1 MRKEV
6 LDAELEYSA
15 CEDRI
20 EDIRHLMSIIDD
32 DMPEDET
39 ERQKESA
46 FGRVYDLLWK
56 CELTL
61 MGRMNELEPDYCAEY
76 ERDYG
81 FSTRHR
87 KEAELAREKGV
98 NFVAL
103 WEHVPGAESKA
114 EAVAY
119 ITEHGLASLNY
130 DATCA
135 AIEEYKRDRLMRR
148 IA

>member
-1 MRKEV
+1 M
-6 LDAELEYSA
+6 
-15 CEDRI
+15 
-20 EDIRHLMSIIDD
+20 
-32 DMPEDET
+32 
-39 ERQKESA
+39 
-46 FGRVYDLLWK
+46 YDHLWK
-56 CELTL
+56 CELML

-81 FSTRHR
+81 FSTMYR
-87 KEAELAREKGV
+87 KEAELARENGV

-103 WEHVPGAESKA
+103 WEEVPGAESKA

-130 DATCA
+130 EATCE
-135 AIEEYKRDRLMRR
+135 AIEEYERDRLMRR

>member
-1 MRKEV
+1 MRKEA

-20 EDIRHLMSIIDD
+20 EDIRHLMSVIAD

-39 ERQKESA
+39 ERQKQSVL
-46 FGRVYDLLWK
+46 GRVYDRLWH
-56 CELTL
+56 CELML
-61 MGRMNELEPDYCAEY
+61 MGRMNELEEDYCAEY

-81 FSTRHR
+81 FSTRYR
-87 KEAELAREKGV
+87 KEAELARENGV

-103 WEHVPGAESKA
+103 WEHVASSEGQA
-114 EAVAY
+114 EAITY

-130 DATCA
+130 EATCA
-135 AIEEYKRDRLMRR
+135 AIEEYKRDRLMRLT
-148 IA
+148 A

>member
-1 MRKEV
+1 MRKEA

-39 ERQKESA
+39 ERQKQSA
-46 FGRVYDLLWK
+46 LGRVYDRLWQ
-56 CELTL
+56 CELML

-76 ERDYG
+76 ERTYG
-81 FSTRHR
+81 FSTQYR
-87 KEAELAREKGV
+87 KEAELARENGV

-103 WEHVPGAESKA
+103 WEHVPSSEGKA
-114 EAVAY
+114 DAVAY
-119 ITEHGLASLNY
+119 MKEHGLVSLNY
-130 DATCA
+130 EATCD

>member
-39 ERQKESA
+39 ERQKQSA
-46 FGRVYDLLWK
+46 LGRVYDRLWE
-56 CELTL
+56 CELML

-76 ERDYG
+76 ERTYG
-81 FSTRHR
+81 FSTMYR
-87 KEAELAREKGV
+87 KEAELARENGV

-103 WEHVPGAESKA
+103 WEEVPGAESKA

-130 DATCA
+130 EATCA
-135 AIEEYKRDRLMRR
+135 AIEEYKRDSLMRR

>member
-1 MRKEV
+1 MLKEAMN
-6 LDAELEYSA
+6 AEVEYSE

-20 EDIRHLMSIIDD
+20 REIRHMMSVIEE
-32 DMPEDET
+32 DMPEDES
-39 ERQKESA
+39 EEGEESS

-61 MGRMNELEPDYCAEY
+61 MGRMNELEPDYCAKY
-76 ERDYG
+76 EREY
-81 FSTRHR
+81 SMSRLHR

-103 WEHVPGAESKA
+103 WEHVPGK
-114 EAVAY
+114 EAKVDAIGY
-119 ITEHGLASLNY
+119 IAANGLASLNY

-135 AIEEYKRDRLMRR
+135 AIEEYERDHQMRLT
-148 IA
+148 A

>member
-46 FGRVYDLLWK
+46 LGQVYDHLWK
-56 CELTL
+56 CELML

-76 ERDYG
+76 ERTYG
-81 FSTRHR
+81 FSTLFK
-87 KEAELAREKGV
+87 KEAELARENGV

-103 WEHVPGAESKA
+103 WEEVPGAESKA

-130 DATCA
+130 EATCE
-135 AIEEYKRDRLMRR
+135 AIEEYERDRLMRR

>member
-1 MRKEV
+1 MRKEA

-20 EDIRHLMSIIDD
+20 EDIRHLMSVIDD

-39 ERQKESA
+39 ERQKQSA
-46 FGRVYDLLWK
+46 LGRVYDRLWE
-56 CELTL
+56 CELML

-76 ERDYG
+76 ERTYG
-81 FSTRHR
+81 FSTMFR
-87 KEAELAREKGV
+87 KEAEIARENGV

-103 WEHVPGAESKA
+103 WEQIPGAESKA
-114 EAVAY
+114 DAVAY
-119 ITEHGLASLNY
+119 MKEHGLASLNY
-130 DATCA
+130 EATCA

>member
-1 MRKEV
+1 MRKKA
-6 LDAELEYSA
+6 LDAELEYSV
-15 CEDRI
+15 CENRVK
-20 EDIRHLMSIIDD
+20 DIRHMMSIIDD

-46 FGRVYDLLWK
+46 LGQVYDLLFK
-56 CELTL
+56 AELML
-61 MGRMNELEPDYCAEY
+61 MGRMNELYEDYCARWEKT
-76 ERDYG
+76 YG
-81 FSTRHR
+81 FSTMYR

-103 WEHVPGAESKA
+103 WEHVASSEGKT
-114 EAVAY
+114 EAIAY
-119 ITEHGLASLNY
+119 IAENGLSSLNY
-130 DATCA
+130 EATCK